1 MVKIVRLRA
10 IEWRKANQNVK
21 ILQDIWVLQ
30 IYQHLT
36 GARTIARI
44 NFTTDVVISQVRCIG
59 IRAVVII
66 ALVDMQKI
74 YVPNPAFGS

>member
-21 ILQDIWVLQ
+21 ILQDIWALQ
-30 IYQHLT
+30 IYQHIT
-36 GARTIARI
+36 GAHTIARI
-44 NFTTDVVISQVRCIG
+44 NFTTDVVISRVRCIG
-59 IRAVVII
+59 IQIAVII
-66 ALVDMQKI
+66 ALVDMRKI